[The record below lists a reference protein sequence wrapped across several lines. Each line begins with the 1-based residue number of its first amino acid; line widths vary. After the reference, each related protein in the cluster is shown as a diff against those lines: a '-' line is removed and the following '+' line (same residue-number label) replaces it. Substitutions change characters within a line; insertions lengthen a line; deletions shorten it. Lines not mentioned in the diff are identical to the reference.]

1 MKKRITLLIFL
12 FAIFISTLAL
22 AQPREVSG
30 KVTANE
36 DGAPLTGVSV
46 LIRGTQTGATTDQNG
61 NYRITV
67 PDQNSVLVFRYLGYG
82 SREISV
88 GSQSVLNVTLVAD
101 NTQLSEVVVT
111 ALGIS
116 KDAKVIGYSAQSVG
130 SEELNRNRQ
139 SNVVNALQ
147 GKIAGVTISSTGGA
161 PGQGASIQIRGVNS
175 IDVGRD
181 NQPLFVID
189 GVMFDN
195 TTSTFG
201 QSADLRGMSNR
212 AADINPDD
220 VESINVL
227 KGGAATA
234 LYGLR
239 GANGVVVITTK
250 SGKSGAL
257 KVTFTSTLGTE
268 SVNKFP
274 EIQDQYTIGYS
285 GVYNP
290 EDFFPS
296 WGPTVA
302 EAKLIDPTHPD
313 KLYNHFEDAY
323 ESGWQARNS
332 VTFSGGTDKVTFSSS
347 LSHLKQEGVLPFTD
361 YRNISARVN
370 TDANISSTF
379 RVGASLN
386 FINSGGDRYNADRF
400 NESLSYWSPRYD
412 VRDYLTPEGTMKS
425 YGNDNP
431 IYGAYSN
438 KLKDNVNRLVG
449 GFNLNFK
456 PLDWLDLSYR
466 VGLDTYG
473 DARTRTGP
481 GPTGIEGERVYED
494 NGPGFVYEYN
504 SNFRAVTST
513 FIATA
518 NTKLAENLNA
528 TFRAGQD
535 LYDRK
540 IKEVG
545 VEGDTLTVYD
555 WFDLRNAKQI
565 VPKQNIQDYRLMG
578 IFGEVTLDYKNFLF
592 LTLTGRN
599 DITSSLKSG
608 NNSFFYPSA
617 SLSYLFS
624 DHFTLP
630 EKINYGKFRA
640 SYAKI
645 GKDALPYS
653 TSTGYSSYQLLPP
666 GSTGFSRSPLLG
678 DPNLRPEFTE
688 TYEGGLEM
696 GFFDNRLSFN
706 GSYYYS
712 LSKDQIINV
721 QVSSTTG
728 FVTAAVN
735 AGEMRNKGV
744 ELVLTGVPVRNN
756 NFRWDVNLNFSA
768 NKNKI
773 LSIREDLTEISYASQ
788 FGYSGSAVTMK
799 LVPGQPYGN
808 IYGTYFARYYGGAAE
823 DPLMVDESKPIIIGA
838 NGFPV
843 RQPVANQKILGNSQ
857 PDWIGGITNTFRYK
871 DFSLSALV
879 DARVGQERYNQMGN
893 FFSAFGIAEYTEDRN
908 ETRVFEGVL
917 ADGSPNT
924 KAVWLGQGIG
934 PDGVNYTN
942 GYYRNVHRTASENF
956 IEDAS
961 WVRLRSVSLGYSL
974 PPKFLQN
981 SFIKNATL
989 TATGNNLWL
998 GTDYTGYDPETSST
1012 PSGSNVD
1019 GFTGFTYPAVRSF
1032 LLTLNVGF

>member
-1 MKKRITLLIFL
+1 MKKRITLLIL
-12 FAIFISTLAL
+12 IFSICFQTPGFSQT
-22 AQPREVSG
+22 REVTG
-30 KVTANE
+30 RVTSNE
-36 DGAPLTGVSV
+36 DGSPLTGVSV

-61 NYRITV
+61 NYRIGV
-67 PDQNSVLVFRYLGYG
+67 PDQGSVLVFRYLGYT
-82 SREISV
+82 SREIPV
-88 GSQSVLNVTLVAD
+88 GSQTVINVRLSAD
-101 NTQLSEVVVT
+101 NTQLTEVVVT

-116 KDAKVIGYSAQSVG
+116 KDKKVIGYSAQSVG
-130 SEELNRNRQ
+130 SEDLNSNRQ
-139 SNVVNALQ
+139 TNVVNALQ

-161 PGQGASIQIRGVNS
+161 PGQGANIQIRGVNS

-195 TTSTFG
+195 STSTFG

-220 VESINVL
+220 VETINVL

-257 KVTFTSTLGTE
+257 RVNFTSTVGTE
-268 SVNKFP
+268 AVNKFP

-296 WGPTVA
+296 WGPSIA
-302 EAKLIDPTHPD
+302 EAKQIDPTHPD

-323 ESGWQARNS
+323 ENGWQARNS
-332 VTFSGGTDKVTFSSS
+332 VTFSGGSEKVTFSSS

-361 YRNISARVN
+361 YQNISARVN
-370 TDANISSTF
+370 TEANISSQF
-379 RVGASLN
+379 KVGASLN
-386 FINSGGDRYNADRF
+386 FVNSGGDRYNADRF
-400 NESLSYWSPRYD
+400 NETLSYWSPRYD
-412 VRDYLTPEGTMKS
+412 VKDFLTPEGTMKS

-449 GFNLNFK
+449 GFNLNYK
-456 PLDWLDLSYR
+456 PVNWLDLSYR
-466 VGLDTYG
+466 LGLDTYG
-473 DARTRTGP
+473 DQRTRTGP
-481 GPTGIEGERVYED
+481 GPTGIAGERVYED

-504 SNFRAVTST
+504 SNFRAITST
-513 FIATA
+513 FVATA
-518 NTKLAENLNA
+518 NAKLAENFNA

-540 IKEVG
+540 VKDVG
-545 VEGDTLTVYD
+545 VEGDTLTVFD

-565 VPKQNIQDYRLMG
+565 VPRQNNQDYRLMG
-578 IFGEVTLDYKNFLF
+578 LFGELTLDYKNFLF

-599 DITSSLKSG
+599 DITSSLRSG

-617 SLSYLFS
+617 SLSYVFS
-624 DHFTLP
+624 DQMTLP
-630 EKINYGKFRA
+630 EYLTFGKLRA

-645 GKDALPYS
+645 GKDALPYA
-653 TSTGYSSYQLLPP
+653 TSSGYSSYQSLPS
-666 GSTGFSRSPLLG
+666 GSIGFTRSALLG

-688 TYEGGLEM
+688 TYEGGLELA
-696 GFFDNRLSFN
+696 FFDNRLSLN

-721 QVSSTTG
+721 QVSSATG

-735 AGEMRNKGV
+735 SGKMRNKGI
-744 ELVLTGVPVRNN
+744 ELVLTGVPVRND

-768 NKNKI
+768 NRNKI
-773 LSIREDLTEISYASQ
+773 ISIREGLTEISYASQ
-788 FGYSGSAVTMK
+788 FGYSGAGVTMK
-799 LVPGQPYGN
+799 LVPGEPYGN
-808 IYGTYFARYYGGAAE
+808 IYGSSYARYYGSDTE
-823 DPLMVDESKPIIIGA
+823 DPLKVDDSKPIIIGA

-843 RQPVANQKILGNSQ
+843 RAPLATQKILGNSQ
-857 PDWIGGITNTFRYK
+857 PDWIGGITNNFRYK
-871 DFSLSALV
+871 NISLSALI
-879 DARVGQERYNQMGN
+879 DARVGQERYNQMDN

-908 ETRVFEGVL
+908 DTKVFEGVL
-917 ADGSPNT
+917 ADGTPNT
-924 KAVWLGQGIG
+924 KAVWLGQGVG

-942 GYYRNVHRTASENF
+942 GYYRNTHRGISENF

-974 PPKFLQN
+974 PAKLLQN

-998 GTDYTGYDPETSST
+998 GTKYNGYDPETSST